1 MIDYIKNWLVHNGM
15 GEGLS
20 LFLSNM
26 ITAIAIV
33 LLSIVINLIVKKL
46 FLKIVKAYAAKSPQK
61 WDDILLKNKFFDQV
75 VNIVP
80 GFIIYGFAPVFP
92 LYQDLIQ
99 RIASAYIV
107 VVVLFVVHKLL
118 NAVDDIYRSS
128 QEDRTRPIKG
138 FLQVIEIIAIIIGII
153 LIISFLINRSPW
165 IMLSG
170 IGAATAIISL
180 IFKDSILGFVAG
192 IQLTANNMVKL
203 GDWIEMPKYD
213 ANGDVIEITLH
224 TVKVQNWNK
233 SISMIPTYAL
243 ISDSFKNWTGMQ
255 EFGGRRIKRHINI
268 DLTSIKFCTEE
279 MLERFI
285 RIPHLQEFINGYNNE
300 HINGMQLTNID
311 AFRAYLAGY
320 LKNHPKLNKEMAQM
334 VRQLQPTEFG
344 LPIEI
349 YVFLDGTKWVDYE
362 AVQSEIFSHVI
373 AVIPEFDLRVYQNPS
388 GYDFRNLDIC
398 KS

>member
-1 MIDYIKNWLVHNGM
+1 MQMINIINNWLVHNGM
-15 GEGLS
+15 NEGLS
-20 LFLSNM
+20 LVLSNI

-33 LLSIVINLIVKKL
+33 LLSIVINLIVKKF

-61 WDDILLKNKFFDQV
+61 WDDILLKNKFFDQI

-80 GFIIYGFAPVFP
+80 GFIIYGFAPVIP

-107 VVVLFVVHKLL
+107 IAVLFVVHKLL
-118 NAVDDIYRSS
+118 NAVDEIYRSS
-128 QEDRTRPIKG
+128 QEERTRPIKG
-138 FLQVIEIIAIIIGII
+138 FLQVIEIVAIIIGII

-170 IGAATAIISL
+170 IGAATAIFSL

-213 ANGDVIEITLH
+213 ADGDVIEITLH

-233 SISMIPTYAL
+233 TISMIPTYAL

-279 MLERFI
+279 MLERLVKT
-285 RIPHLQEFINGYNNE
+285 PYLQEFLSSYNNE
-300 HINGMQLTNID
+300 HINGKQLTNID
-311 AFRAYLAGY
+311 AFRAYLVGY
-320 LKNHPKLNKEMAQM
+320 LKNHPGLNKEMTQM
-334 VRQLQPTEFG
+334 VRQRQPTEFG

-349 YVFLDGTKWVDYE
+349 YVFFDGTKWADYE
-362 AVQSEIFSHVI
+362 VVQSEIFSHVI
-373 AVIPEFDLRVYQNPS
+373 AMVPEFDLRIYQNPS
-388 GYDFRNLDIC
+388 GYDFRNLLT
-398 KS
+398 